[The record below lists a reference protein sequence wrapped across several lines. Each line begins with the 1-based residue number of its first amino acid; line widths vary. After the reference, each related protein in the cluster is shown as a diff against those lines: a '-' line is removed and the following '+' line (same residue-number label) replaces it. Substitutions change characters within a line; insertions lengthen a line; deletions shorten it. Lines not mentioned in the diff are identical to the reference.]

1 MQKLDRSCI
10 DKDGWFDTGDVA
22 LVDND
27 GQFIIRERVSFV
39 FKYYMRKV
47 KNLEKNLHWL
57 HIHKMRPVI
66 KCM

>member
-47 KNLEKNLHWL
+47 KNLEKKLSL
-57 HIHKMRPVI
+57 APYS
-66 KCM
+66 